1 MSSTSWNTT
10 TPNGDWGTSANWTN
24 GIPTSTTDVIF
35 DISAQNISIAQSE
48 QYTKS
53 ITFTNNILNSFAIYG
68 DTQASGVPINKLTV
82 SEYITNSG
90 NKNIYIGA
98 EDQKIQIN
106 FHNTST
112 NPTLTTSYTITN
124 QGTGTI
130 EFYEPILVNAT
141 SSNVLDI
148 YGSIV
153 LNKGIIMTTQ
163 STLNI
168 NDFIYLYGTVTLGT
182 INLDANATLHIGYD
196 VLFTDIPN
204 ITGTGRFYVDSDNT
218 FDLNLIPGQTI
229 GTGKLTVDGGYQTT
243 LTLGSNSTISMNIV
257 DNNTYDEIGMEGSV
271 VLDGS
276 LNLYFSG
283 AIGLETSM
291 VLFPDRTTFGGTFSS
306 VNASGH
312 YGNLTFTKNNHIW
325 SATSPSSSTYFT
337 FDEHTGTLN
346 QIELIPSI
354 VDLIGPTSVTQGV
367 VNQYTA
373 TVKYETINNNFITPV
388 EISSTIEHVIS
399 APSQVPRSEW
409 KIMVIKEGTY
419 SNFSELSTSLIYY
432 LGIYDSPTGNATNYL
447 HYATYNIDLYYD
459 TSSNFFS
466 INDITEDNK
475 INFNNTTKTLFD
487 ALIGSIDLNLSYAL
501 LNYYK
506 YNADNHDINNNNSY
520 LSGSFLIGGTTL
532 NDATGN
538 VDLYVDGSFNQ
549 TKVLDA
555 SGSATFDVSLN
566 TLPFTELKAVYPAQG
581 ILDASESQILNVTV
595 IGILT
600 PFLSTIPTKIYD
612 GTDNISDPLT
622 IDLSGINS
630 SFPNVSA
637 TYTTATYNDKN
648 VGVNK
653 TITISG
659 ITLNGSDSSHY
670 QLSTSSITT
679 TGTIIQKDVSANFF
693 VQDKI
698 YDGTVEAII
707 VDTPTIHGKLES
719 DSLSL
724 VLSKA
729 EFLDANVGTDKL
741 VVATLPYELS
751 GDDSQNYNL
760 ISPPTSTADINVRD
774 VSGSF
779 IVYEKEYDGT
789 TEVQVSGTPIVNGK
803 VFDDDVSLVIRSA
816 ESVSANVGSNIQVV
830 ATAYD
835 LSGGTANNYRIE
847 TPITSYVNIVPRD
860 VSGSFI
866 VYEKEYDGTTEVQVS
881 GTPIVNGKVF
891 DDDVFLIISDA
902 EFDDENVGVG
912 KSVTATAY
920 DLSGGTANNYRI
932 ISAPATTGMIYA
944 RDVSGSFTVLDKVY
958 DGTTGATIGSMSLTR
973 VLPSDDVGLTGSAY
987 FITQNIGSNEVRLF
1001 NASLTGNDSNNY
1013 NLVDVAS
1020 TTGIIY
1026 DIDGVISLESVHS
1039 SYHYGDVIQLRT
1051 IIQHQFDQTGTV
1063 SYYQVVNGTETLI
1076 PSGSSLLL
1084 DNSIA
1089 LLDISGLVSGT
1100 YEFVSKYRLT
1110 NGTTFDSDKLSIQI
1124 NKKIIN
1130 VSIQV
1135 ADKDYDGTTNA
1146 TIVSNNGI
1154 IGSLISDNLSIQ
1166 ISSISFE
1173 NSSAG
1178 VNKIIEAVYQLQ
1190 GSNLSSYDLSLPI
1203 ARATIRRLDIS
1214 GTFVPSTK
1222 VYDAKTSTTFSRNSV
1237 VFSGILPIDVSQ
1249 VSVSIGTAN
1258 YLNPNAGTN
1267 KPAIMSGQLTGTK
1280 ANNYNFTGAYGVG
1293 TIVMAYLVCNAK
1305 ISDRPYNGTKNATVS
1320 SVLSKIR
1327 LANGT
1332 LVDVPPVDVSSI
1344 VYNFTATFD
1353 DENIGVNKPISIKG
1367 FIRHQN
1373 YFLYSVDASG
1383 ATITKKDIQ
1392 GIVQTSRQYN
1402 GGISVS
1408 NFTKEL
1414 IGVENIDIGNV
1425 NFDVSGVK
1433 YSSQDVGVHPLTIEN
1448 YTISGSRAFNYN
1460 IVVSGM
1466 GTITARPVVP
1476 SFPPVTKVYDGTT
1489 GASFPTAPVL
1499 LSGTNDGRVFS
1510 KDMNFVSFAYDSV
1523 HFMDTNAEVNK
1534 PLTVVEPRLIPGV
1547 SGDRTNNYMLGAFSV
1562 FGTIQPKDISGSFY
1576 AANKVYDG
1584 TKSVIYDTD
1593 SLELFGVFSFDSNL
1607 LAVIVK
1613 EVFFD
1618 TADAGEDKIVSGTF
1632 PNVYLTGIQ
1641 SKNYNLVSFTSVA
1654 TIYPKIVQVSFDAL
1668 DKYFDKTDIA
1678 DVSNVSLSGV
1688 YESDI
1693 SNVFVDISMAL
1704 FEDAL
1709 IGENKVVFV
1718 ESLDISGSKKDN
1730 YEMVVGY
1737 SVANILKPVTII
1749 EPTISYEEIYLG
1761 MDYKRKFVAI
1771 GNTPFVYDVSF
1782 GRLPNGLVM
1791 VGDEISGNVTESGV
1805 FNFVVIASIPDIFDD
1820 KKLFTLRVKPL
1831 VTIRQQKI
1839 FPLSTIDLPSG
1850 SRFDFLDPQLKTHIQ
1865 EVGLVYGDGWITFGN
1880 SIFDIGIQTSID
1892 KATRYR
1898 YIFEV
1903 VDNPKRFVLNVDY
1916 MIIFKVFDEY
1926 GNLISRLPTDL
1937 PLTIYLDSARNKHI
1951 DFYVATNPQT
1961 IAGGGDYRQRLGSK
1975 YKFECN
1981 IQRGDGVILVYL
1993 SNNSSDGMDSGM
2005 IQVFDHL
2012 EQVDRFLLADYMT
2025 TPQLYVDNNFN
2036 DKMDE
2041 WKMFIENK
2049 FPERI
2054 GSKKLSEL

>member
-1 MSSTSWNTT
+1 MSSTTSWDTT
-10 TPNGDWGTSANWTN
+10 TSNGDWGTSTNWTN
-24 GIPTSTTDVIF
+24 GIPTSTTDVNF
-35 DISAQNISIAQSE
+35 NISAPNISIAQSE
-48 QYTKS
+48 QYAKS
-53 ITFTNNILNSFAIYG
+53 ITFTDNISNDFQILG
-68 DTQASGVPINKLTV
+68 DTLTSGVSINKLTV
-82 SEYITNSG
+82 SEHITNSG
-90 NKNIYIGA
+90 NKNIYIGHPH
-98 EDQKIQIN
+98 QKVQIN
-106 FHNTST
+106 FYKIST
-112 NPTLTTSYTITN
+112 DLTETTSYTIN
-124 QGTGTI
+124 NEGTGTI
-130 EFYEPILVNAT
+130 QFYEPILVNAT
-141 SSNVLDI
+141 SPNVLYI

-153 LNKGIIMTTQ
+153 FDKGIIMTTQ

-168 NDFIYLYGTVTLGT
+168 NNDFLYLYGQVTLGT
-182 INLDANATLHIGYD
+182 INLDTNATLHIGYD

-204 ITGTGRFYVDSDNT
+204 ITGTGRFYLDSDNT

-229 GTGKLTVDGGYQTT
+229 ETGKLTVDGSFSTT
-243 LTLGSNSTISMNIV
+243 LTLGSNSTITMNIV
-257 DNNTYDEIGMEGSV
+257 DDNTYDEIGMEGSV

-276 LNLYFSG
+276 LNLHFSG
-283 AIGLETSM
+283 AIGLETSI
-291 VLFPDRTTFGGTFSS
+291 VLFPGRTTFGGTFIS

-325 SATSPSSSTYFT
+325 SSTSTSSSTYFT

-354 VDLIGPTSVTQGV
+354 VGLTGPSSVTQGV

-373 TVKYETINNNFITPV
+373 TVKYEVSDFPVVISNTTQKIVSDDSLGSFIIEFVEGTYNNFSQLSDSLIVKDINNNYLFNLFSLDSIT
-388 EISSTIEHVIS
+388 
-399 APSQVPRSEW
+399 
-409 KIMVIKEGTY
+409 
-419 SNFSELSTSLIYY
+419 N
-432 LGIYDSPTGNATNYL
+432 
-447 HYATYNIDLYYD
+447 
-459 TSSNFFS
+459 
-466 INDITEDNK
+466 NK
-475 INFNNTTKTLFD
+475 INFESQNKNYFD
-487 ALIGSIDLNLSYAL
+487 AFMLPLNPFSDVTIF
-501 LNYYK
+501 NIMTNKYK
-506 YNADNHDINNNNSY
+506 YSPYDWHSQNRTY
-520 LSGSFLIGGTTL
+520 LSGSFSTF
-532 NDATGN
+532 NDASGN
-538 VDLYVDGSFNQ
+538 VDLYIDGSLNQ
-549 TKVLDA
+549 TKPLDA
-555 SGSATFDVSLN
+555 SGSATFDVSFN
-566 TLPFTELKAVYPAQG
+566 SSPSASVKAVYQAQG
-581 ILDASESQILNVTV
+581 ILDASESQVLNVTV
-595 IGILT
+595 IGSLT
-600 PFLSTIPTKIYD
+600 PYISILPTKIYD
-612 GTDNISDPLT
+612 GSNNVSDILT

-648 VGVNK
+648 VGLNK
-653 TITISG
+653 SITISG
-659 ITLNGSDSSHY
+659 ITLNDSDSSHY
-670 QLSTSSITT
+670 QLSTNTITT
-679 TGTIIQKDVSANFF
+679 TGTIIRKDVSANFM

-751 GDDSQNYNL
+751 GDDFQNYNL
-760 ISPPTSTADINVRD
+760 ISHPTSTADINVRD

-789 TEVQVSGTPIVNGK
+789 VEVQVSGAPIVNGK

-830 ATAYD
+830 VSGYD

-866 VYEKEYDGTTEVQVS
+866 VYEKEYDGTVQVQVS
-881 GTPIVNGKVF
+881 GAPIVNGKVF
-891 DDDVFLIISDA
+891 DDDVSLVITSA
-902 EFDDENVGVG
+902 EFDNENVGVG

-932 ISAPATTGMIYA
+932 ISAPVTTGVIYA

-958 DGTTGATIGSMSLTR
+958 DGSTGATISSMSLTR
-973 VLPSDDVGLTGSAY
+973 VLPSDDIGLTGTAY

-1001 NASLTGNDSNNY
+1001 NASLTGDDVSNY

-1020 TTGIIY
+1020 TTGLIY
-1026 DIDGVISLESVHS
+1026 DIDGIILLQSIHS

-1051 IIQHQFDQTGTV
+1051 IIQNQFDQTGSV
-1063 SYYQVVNGTETLI
+1063 SYYQVKNGTETLI
-1076 PSGSSLLL
+1076 PNGSSLSLN
-1084 DNSIA
+1084 NSIS
-1089 LLDISGLVSGT
+1089 LLDISGLISGT
-1100 YEFVSKYRLT
+1100 YEFVSKYTLT
-1110 NGTTFDSDKLSIQI
+1110 NGTTFDSDIISIQI
-1124 NKKIIN
+1124 NKKIISA
-1130 VSIQV
+1130 SIQV
-1135 ADKDYDGTTNA
+1135 LDKDYDGTTNA
-1146 TIVSNNGI
+1146 TILSNNGI
-1154 IGSLISDNLSIQ
+1154 VGSLMSDGVSIQ
-1166 ISSISFE
+1166 ISSVSFE

-1178 VNKIIEAVYQLQ
+1178 VNKRIEGVYELQ

-1203 ARATIRRLDIS
+1203 TRATIRRLDIS

-1222 VYDAKTSTTFSRNSV
+1222 VYDSNTSTIFSRTNV
-1237 VFSGILPIDVSQ
+1237 NFSGILPIDVSQ
-1249 VSVSIGTAN
+1249 VSVSMGTAN
-1258 YLNPNAGTN
+1258 YLDPNVGTN
-1267 KPAIMSGQLTGTK
+1267 KPAILSGQLTGAK
-1280 ANNYNFTGAYGVG
+1280 ANNYNFIGAYGFG

-1305 ISDRPYNGTKNATVS
+1305 ISDRQYNGTRNATVS
-1320 SVLSKIR
+1320 SVSSKIR

-1332 LVDVPPVDVSSI
+1332 LVDVPSVDVSSI

-1353 DENIGVNKPISIKG
+1353 DENVGVNKPITIKG
-1367 FIRHQN
+1367 LIRHQN
-1373 YFLYSVDASG
+1373 YFLFSVDASG
-1383 ATITKKDIQ
+1383 ATVTKKDIQ
-1392 GIVQTSRQYN
+1392 GLVQTSRQYN
-1402 GGISVS
+1402 GGVSVS

-1425 NFDVSGVK
+1425 NFDVSGVR
-1433 YSSQDVGVHPLTIEN
+1433 YSSQDVGVHPLTIDN
-1448 YTISGSRAFNYN
+1448 YTIFGSRAFNYN
-1460 IVVSGM
+1460 IVVSGV

-1476 SFPPVTKVYDGTT
+1476 SFPPLIKVYDGTT
-1489 GASFPTAPVL
+1489 GASFPSSPVL
-1499 LSGTNDGRVFS
+1499 LAGTDDGRVFS
-1510 KDMNFVSFAYDSV
+1510 KDINFVSFAYDSV

-1534 PLTVVEPRLIPGV
+1534 ALTVVGPRLVPGV
-1547 SGDRTNNYMLGAFSV
+1547 SGDRTNNYMLGPFSV

-1584 TKSVIYDTD
+1584 TKSVIYDKD
-1593 SLELFGVFSFDSNL
+1593 SLELYGVFSFDSNL
-1607 LAVIVK
+1607 VAVIVK
-1613 EVFFD
+1613 DIFFD
-1618 TADAGEDKIVSGTF
+1618 TADAGEDKIVSGTL
-1632 PNVYLTGIQ
+1632 PNVYLTGTQ

-1654 TIYPKIVQVSFDAL
+1654 TIYPKIVEVKFSAL

-1678 DVSNVSLSGV
+1678 DVSNVSFTGV

-1693 SNVFVDISMAL
+1693 SNVFVDISMAF

-1709 IGENKVVFV
+1709 IGENKFVFV

-1730 YEMVVGY
+1730 YEIVVGN
-1737 SVANILKPVTII
+1737 SFANILRPVTMI
-1749 EPTISYEEIYLG
+1749 EPKISYEEIYLG
-1761 MDYKRKFVAI
+1761 MDYKKKFVAI
-1771 GNTPFVYDVSF
+1771 GNKPFVYDVSF
-1782 GRLPNGLVM
+1782 GRLPNGLAM

-1805 FNFVVIASIPDIFDD
+1805 FNFVVIASIPNIFDD

-1865 EVGLVYGDGWITFGN
+1865 EVGLVYGEGWITFGN

-1892 KATRYR
+1892 KATQYR

-1903 VDNPKRFVLNVDY
+1903 VDNPKRFIFSVDY

-1926 GNLISRLPTDL
+1926 GNLISRLPTEL
-1937 PLTIYLDSARNKHI
+1937 PLSIYLDNARNKHI
-1951 DFYVATNPQT
+1951 DLYVANNPQT
-1961 IAGGGDYRQRLGSK
+1961 IAGSGDYKQRLGSK

-1981 IQRGDGVILVYL
+1981 IHRGDGVILVYL
-1993 SNNSSDGMDSGM
+1993 SNNSLDGMDSGM
-2005 IQVFDHL
+2005 IKVFDHL
-2012 EQVDRFLLADYMT
+2012 EQVDRFLLSDYMT
-2025 TPQLYVDNNFN
+2025 TPQLYVENNFN

-2041 WKMFIENK
+2041 WKMFVESK
-2049 FPERI
+2049 FPDRI